1 MADEQRRSGLPWRV
15 VGALAVVA
23 AVLAATLGWLLVHR
37 GEHVTAGLST
47 REQAAVDAA
56 ARELIDTQSFRL
68 AHFDADFARATAG
81 LTGDMLKELTAKKA
95 SLQTSL
101 RRSKFDTAATVTQA
115 ALKED
120 HGASAIVLLAMRNYR
135 VDKSGKRTPFATGS
149 FEITMSEVGG
159 KWLAS
164 DLTSVGLM

>member
-1 MADEQRRSGLPWRV
+1 MTDGQRRSGLPWRV
-15 VGALAVVA
+15 VGVFAVVA
-23 AVLAATLGWLLVHR
+23 ALLAGTLGWLLVQRAH
-37 GEHVTAGLST
+37 HVTAGLSG

-56 ARELIDTQSFRL
+56 TREMVNVQSYRL
-68 AHFDADFARATAG
+68 AHFDADFARARSG
-81 LTGDMLKELTAKKA
+81 LTGGLLKELTGKKA

-101 RRSKFDTAATVTQA
+101 RRSKLDTSATVTQA

-120 HGASAIVLLAMRNYR
+120 HGANAIVVLSMKNYR
-135 VDKSGKRTPFATGS
+135 VDKSGKRTPFSTGR
-149 FEITMSEVGG
+149 FEVTVSEVGG